1 MQSADPE
8 PFCVRRQAGATPFRA
23 AGGPM
28 SPADPRVLD
37 SSDLPGRSTD
47 RPDDAART
55 ALLILNPRAGFRAHS
70 RAAARVVQAAADLGW
85 HLHVVETLAAGDA
98 TRLAADAARD
108 RQPIVLAGGGD
119 GTLNEVV
126 QALVGTATAVGAVP
140 LGSINVWARELGLS
154 LDPAEATRQLLQ
166 GQVRRL
172 DLGRVNGRYF
182 LLMAGLGFDAVAV
195 HAVEG
200 TVQKRRFGPLAFL
213 AAGAFEALRTRGK
226 RLRLRADGRAFVANA
241 ALVTIGNT
249 RLWAGAVKITHRATA
264 ADGLLDVCIFPGRSL
279 FTKLR
284 HLLLVVIGRHDA
296 DPEVTYLQV
305 RELLVASRPPIPIQ
319 ADGEPIGTTPAR
331 IEVVPGAVRVLVGPG
346 TAPTLADAP
355 IEDSGL
361 APADEQA

>member
-1 MQSADPE
+1 MTASDDPVSD
-8 PFCVRRQAGATPFRA
+8 PVSRSGHAPGD
-23 AGGPM
+23 
-28 SPADPRVLD
+28 PAR
-37 SSDLPGRSTD
+37 G
-47 RPDDAART
+47 ART
-55 ALLILNPRAGFRAHS
+55 ALLILNPRSGFQAHS
-70 RAAARVVQAAADLGW
+70 GAVERVVQVAADLGW
-85 HLHVVETLAAGDA
+85 SLHVVETLAAGDA
-98 TRLAADAARD
+98 TRLAADAAAAGE
-108 RQPIVLAGGGD
+108 PIVLAGGGD

-126 QALVGTATAVGAVP
+126 QALAGTGTAVGAVP
-140 LGSINVWARELGLS
+140 LGSVNVWVRELGLS

-195 HAVEG
+195 HAIEG
-200 TVQKRRFGPLAFL
+200 SVQKRRFGPLAFF
-213 AAGAFEALRTRGK
+213 AAGALEALRTRGE
-226 RLRLRADGRAFVANA
+226 RLRLRADGRTFEANA

-249 RLWAGAVKITHRATA
+249 RLWAGAVEITHRAAA

-284 HLLLVVIGRHDA
+284 HLFLVVIGRHDA

-319 ADGEPIGTTPAR
+319 ADGEPLGMTPAR

-355 IEDSGL
+355 TEDMSL
-361 APADEQA
+361 AAADQA

>member
-1 MQSADPE
+1 MTASNGQVSDAD
-8 PFCVRRQAGATPFRA
+8 
-23 AGGPM
+23 GP
-28 SPADPRVLD
+28 SVHASGDP
-37 SSDLPGRSTD
+37 GH
-47 RPDDAART
+47 PDRT

-70 RAAARVVQAAADLGW
+70 RAVERVVRAAADLGW
-85 HLHVVETLAAGDA
+85 HLHVVETIVAGDA
-98 TRLAADAARD
+98 TRLAADAAQAG
-108 RQPIVLAGGGD
+108 QPIVLAGGGD
-119 GTLNEVV
+119 GTLNEVI

-140 LGSINVWARELGLS
+140 LGSVNVWARELGLS
-154 LDPAEATRQLLQ
+154 LDPAEATHQLLQ

-213 AAGAFEALRTRGK
+213 AAGAVEALRTSGK
-226 RLRLRADGRAFVANA
+226 RLRLRADGRTFVTNA

-249 RLWAGAVKITHRATA
+249 RLWAGAVEITHRATA

-279 FTKLR
+279 LTKLR
-284 HLLLVVIGRHDA
+284 HLFLVVIGRHDA
-296 DPEVTYLQV
+296 DPEVTYLRV

-319 ADGEPIGTTPAR
+319 ADGEPLGMTPAR

-355 IEDSGL
+355 IEDAGL
-361 APADEQA
+361 VSAAEQA